1 MKKIFALVMAMVMLS
16 LCILSASAAV
26 DVEQSEKRVFKNS
39 DTTLPYRLILP
50 ENYDETKSYPM
61 LVFLHGAGERGND
74 NKLQLFHCV
83 QYLANNLP
91 ECIIVAPQCPVGN
104 QWVDTPWAN
113 GAYSIERVKESNEL
127 KAVVEL
133 LDDLQEEFNVDAD
146 RIYASGLSM
155 GGFGAWDLMMR
166 HNDYFAAGILV
177 CGGGDP
183 SQAEKLVDTPLFV
196 FHGDADDAVPVSG
209 SRDTVQAIKDAGG
222 QLVKY
227 VEYPGQ
233 GHGIWN
239 NAFAHTGMLKELLTY
254 RLSERYPDKGT
265 EESTPEESTPAESAP
280 AESTPEE
287 SAPAENAES
296 VTETASAPAESIAE
310 SAEESA
316 ISPILLTLSVLGFAL
331 PACTVIVVLLIAK
344 KKQQ

>member
-1 MKKIFALVMAMVMLS
+1 MKKIFALIMAMTMLS
-16 LCILSASAAV
+16 LCLLSASAAV
-26 DVEQSEKRVFKNS
+26 DVYQTEKRVFK
-39 DTTLPYRLILP
+39 DGGTTLPYRLVLP
-50 ENYDETKSYPM
+50 ENYDESKSYPL

-74 NKLQLFHCV
+74 NELQLFHCV

-113 GAYSIERVKESNEL
+113 GAYSIEKVPESNEL
-127 KAVVEL
+127 KAVVAL
-133 LDDLQEEFNVDAD
+133 LDSLQEEFNVDAD

-196 FHGDADDAVPVSG
+196 FHGDADPSVPVSG

-222 QLVKY
+222 ELVKY
-227 VEYPGQ
+227 VEYAGQ

-239 NAFAHTGMLKELLTY
+239 TAFAHSGMLEELLTY
-254 RLSERYPDKGT
+254 RLSERYPDKG
-265 EESTPEESTPAESAP
+265 AE
-280 AESTPEE
+280 ESTPEE
-287 SAPAENAES
+287 SAPAEESQTVAETSSSAES
-296 VTETASAPAESIAE
+296 VAENTE
-310 SAEESA
+310 EESTEEESG
-316 ISPILLTLSVLGFAL
+316 ISPILLVLSVLGFAL
-331 PACTVIVVLLIAK
+331 PACTVIVVLIIAK

>member
-1 MKKIFALVMAMVMLS
+1 MKKVFALLVAVVML
-16 LCILSASAAV
+16 ILAVASVSAQ
-26 DVEQSEKRVFKNS
+26 DVYQTDKLVFKDENA
-39 DTTLPYRLILP
+39 TLPYRLVLP
-50 ENYDETKSYPM
+50 ESYDESKSYPM
-61 LVFLHGAGERGND
+61 IVFLHGAGERGND
-74 NKLQLFHCV
+74 NELQLLHCV
-83 QYLANNLP
+83 QYLADHMP
-91 ECIIVAPQCPVGN
+91 ECIIVAPQCPVNN

-113 GAYSIERVKESNEL
+113 GAYSIDRVPESNEL
-127 KAVVEL
+127 KAVIAL
-133 LDDLQEEFNVDAD
+133 LDSLQETYNVDAD

-183 SQAEKLVDTPLFV
+183 SQAEALKDTPLFV

-222 QLVKY
+222 ELVKY

-239 NAFAHTGMLKELLTY
+239 NAFAHPGMLEELLTY
-254 RLSERYPDKGT
+254 RLSERYPDK
-265 EESTPEESTPAESAP
+265 ESKPEDPSADPENSSDAPSADAGETVSSDEPVNSAP
-280 AESTPEE
+280 TQSQESDGGDEPGV
-287 SAPAENAES
+287 SP
-296 VTETASAPAESIAE
+296 VLIVLSIA
-310 SAEESA
+310 
-316 ISPILLTLSVLGFAL
+316 GFAL
-331 PACTVIVVLLIAK
+331 PLCTVIVVLIIVK